1 MKERV
6 MKRKSVLRS
15 IYTVGVFLVVTLFAV
30 SIVVPLQGCAALN
43 PKELTRASAF
53 SLLRGHSMF
62 KKPAVLPLNEAEK
75 FPVPAESSD
84 EPEPVE
90 RAVELF
96 FEDRPA
102 MGVLRHLGLVEA
114 MAVAV
119 ERPQRLAY
127 TGYLTTWKFKITPR
141 LTADGKKAVRAAGG
155 EGEAAVPLLRRE
167 VVEVTGVTKEGGNS
181 ARVEFTWKS
190 APTPAGEAFDPTR
203 PAFKSLPPA
212 LQQKLTRVNVL
223 GNSLKM
229 SFGEVRR
236 ATARMRL
243 YDDGWRV
250 EGLSL

>member
-1 MKERV
+1 

-15 IYTVGVFLVVTLFAV
+15 VYTVGLCLTLMLSAISFIA
-30 SIVVPLQGCAALN
+30 PLQGCAALN
-43 PKELTRASAF
+43 PKELTRASAL
-53 SLLRGHSMF
+53 SLLRAHTMF
-62 KKPAVLPLNEAEK
+62 KKPAVLPLDVAEK
-75 FPVPAESSD
+75 FPVPAESAD

-90 RAVELF
+90 RAVDLF

-114 MAVAV
+114 TAVAV

-141 LTADGKKAVRAAGG
+141 LTAEGKKAVRAAGG
-155 EGEAAVPLLRRE
+155 EGDTAVPLLRRE
-167 VVEVTGVTKEGGNS
+167 VAEVTGVSKEGGS
-181 ARVEFTWKS
+181 IAYVEFTWKS
-190 APTPAGEAFDPTR
+190 AATPAGEAFDPTR
-203 PAFKSLPPA
+203 PAFKSLPPV

-250 EGLSL
+250 ESLSL